1 MGNCSWAGM
10 TDFVSCSYTCSHGI
24 TPGVAQLVLP
34 LSQDG
39 KLKTYGN
46 LVIRDDTD
54 ANPFV
59 ILFDCKISDFQ
70 ATRVG
75 DGRGFIASILDRRWK
90 WAFPTIDGNYN
101 IRDEKGL
108 IKDWSRKSLSE
119 LIDLC
124 LQAMDEIGYAIKLP
138 DVEAEYL
145 DEVNWSDTN
154 AAQALAELVERH
166 GGVVIY
172 QPDYFGGNVGD
183 KVIIAKAGEGDP
195 LPKLNYSDF
204 MPAQDLPEGPKSIS
218 VTTAPICY
226 QVAIPLEAVGF
237 EPGGEIVPIDDL
249 SYKPTAGWSADGRPP
264 LFRNISLPA
273 QPPVGLLPVPGL
285 FVAPLTRSEYTKLAK
300 ECVYRTYRPKIDAN
314 GVPLGPDGTPLQVP
328 GYGPIQRVEQLVLLN
343 GIVTKDPG
351 PDGKPIV
358 EPAKVYGIFHRGESA
373 YTTPTE
379 PALYEGGFTIDANK
393 SLVRF
398 AQYMYRLNPSA
409 VILPPVMLSLS
420 LSLGVDPWGIAP
432 AELVLICSVHVRD
445 PKNHQVERHFLQRV
459 INPNANTKPMVS
471 QHGDIQAVFQAEYDP
486 ANKFALKGQSNNL
499 DDVRDAERYY
509 LDILQA
515 QFETKVSEE
524 REYPGIVGI
533 ELDGS
538 RRQVTW
544 SVGGGVPC
552 TTRASRNTEH
562 AFWLPTY
569 QQRRGREKLKLFF
582 DIAQPTRQPFN
593 PLFGG

>member
-108 IKDWSRKSLSE
+108 IKDWSRKSLAE

-172 QPDYFGGNVGD
+172 QPEYLGGGVGD

-218 VTTAPICY
+218 ITTAPICY

-249 SYKPTAGWSADGRPP
+249 SYKPTAGWSAGGPPP

-273 QPPVGLLPVPGL
+273 QTGIGSSSSFIVGLLKAGHALQGNYP
-285 FVAPLTRSEYTKLAK
+285 SKKEIAK
-300 ECVYRTYRPKIDAN
+300 EAVYIER
-314 GVPLGPDGTPLQVP
+314 
-328 GYGPIQRVEQLVLLN
+328 VLL
-343 GIVTKDPG
+343 
-351 PDGKPIV
+351 
-358 EPAKVYGIFHRGESA
+358 GE
-373 YTTPTE
+373 
-379 PALYEGGFTIDANK
+379 
-393 SLVRF
+393 
-398 AQYMYRLNPSA
+398 
-409 VILPPVMLSLS
+409 
-420 LSLGVDPWGIAP
+420 
-432 AELVLICSVHVRD
+432 
-445 PKNHQVERHFLQRV
+445 
-459 INPNANTKPMVS
+459 
-471 QHGDIQAVFQAEYDP
+471 
-486 ANKFALKGQSNNL
+486 
-499 DDVRDAERYY
+499 
-509 LDILQA
+509 
-515 QFETKVSEE
+515 
-524 REYPGIVGI
+524 
-533 ELDGS
+533 
-538 RRQVTW
+538 
-544 SVGGGVPC
+544 VGGVQDQIWAAYGRDNSIHIDKAGEFEVKP
-552 TTRASRNTEH
+552 
-562 AFWLPTY
+562 LPSF
-569 QQRRGREKLKLFF
+569 R
-582 DIAQPTRQPFN
+582 
-593 PLFGG
+593 